1 MSLGTRWPVTARYA
15 LLPAASVLLVTLVLL
30 GLARWLAVDDDARRT
45 QLRLQYRAMV
55 LANAIDDHLRGSVRE
70 MRMLA
75 RSPLMTGPVSPPKVR
90 AELERLQAQSS
101 HYIWIGLIG
110 LDGTVLAATRGWLEG
125 RSLAARPVFLQ
136 SRSATWLGDV
146 HPAVA
151 LAQLMQAS
159 GREMEELIDIGE
171 PVRDADGKVVAVLAA
186 HLGVGW
192 IDELRV
198 RTGGEAAGR
207 PVPSIGVYL
216 VSGPGSRNVLPGER
230 VPEGLPASLDPPRDL
245 RSLEGRRYFGAA
257 HALKI
262 GSEVSPLPWRVV
274 VLQHRSAALASSTTL
289 MGSMALGGM
298 LAAVAVALI
307 GTLWARRVLKPWS
320 PVFDVIM
327 NRAQGESGDLTSRE
341 GIDAL
346 LRELG
351 TDPSF
356 HTGTEKLVARLAQ
369 DARALRRVVD
379 HLPLGVAMIDR
390 QWRVEYLN
398 PAYTRLLG
406 WTTEQVQGRVT
417 GEFLLDAVDRA
428 EHLRMIEHMSL
439 APGEVAARF
448 DAITSSGQRVAV
460 QWNLVPLMDAKGRLD
475 GAIVL
480 VQDMRAERLALA
492 RADALAG
499 RLRALADAAVDTLLA
514 TLDSDGRVLEWNRG
528 AEYLTGHPATEA
540 IQQPVGELLHAGASW
555 QPWLMDARRNG
566 TCPIEA
572 ELMTGD
578 GHLRWFEGSLYALSL
593 SSGSARLGL
602 ILRDV
607 TARREAEIELA
618 RSRGRLENVL
628 NVMAEGLVI
637 SDDSG
642 RYTLFNDAAARIYG
656 VDGAAMI
663 GKHPLQ
669 APWGR
674 RWLDTGLAVV
684 HPHDDLMAGGKDLR
698 NVEWSIERA
707 DGSFRAISLNTQVL
721 RDAQGRIDGV
731 VATFVDITERHLAQL
746 ALRDSQ
752 SRLAAVVDS
761 ASDAIISTD
770 IDGRI
775 TLFNP
780 AAERIFGVDAASMAG
795 SGLERLLPLP
805 TRKRHLTHIQG
816 FAQSAQARRT
826 MAAGRVQG
834 VHADGRILELDSSIS
849 QAEVNGRIVL
859 TAILRDVTERVAQER
874 ALETT
879 RGELMQLTRQLLDQE
894 KQTTRR
900 LAQAL
905 HDELGQ
911 TLTALRLHWEAMR
924 DAQPGVGGTVAQR
937 VNQLVETAHRQIRSV
952 LGDLR
957 PPLLDDF
964 GLVPALDNE
973 MQQHRP
979 VDGVPA
985 LQLDVAARL
994 QTQRWPP
1001 DVEYAAFMVAREAL
1015 LNALHHAR
1023 AQVVTVTIDGDDGEL
1038 QLRVQDDGLGMPIPA
1053 FAGRPGPLGR
1063 VGMRERAQALGA
1075 TQRIDPGPG
1084 PGTIVTLTWTL
1095 SDEPALPDR

>member
-1 MSLGTRWPVTARYA
+1 MSLGSRWPVTVRYA

-30 GLARWLAVDDDARRT
+30 GLTRWLAVDEDAHRT

-70 MRMLA
+70 IRMLA
-75 RSPLMTGPVSPPKVR
+75 RSPLMTGTVSPQKVR
-90 AELERLQAQSS
+90 AELEHLQSQSS
-101 HYIWIGLIG
+101 QYVWIGLVG
-110 LDGTVLAATRGWLEG
+110 LDGTVLAGTRGWLEG

-192 IDELRV
+192 IDQLRA
-198 RTGGEAAGR
+198 RTGGEATGR

-230 VPEGLPASLDPPRDL
+230 APEGLPASIDRPRDL
-245 RSLEGRRYFGAA
+245 KVLDGRRFFGASQT
-257 HALKI
+257 LKI
-262 GSEVSPLPWRVV
+262 GSEISPLPWRVV
-274 VLQHRSAALASSTTL
+274 VLQDRASALASSTTL
-289 MGSMALGGM
+289 MGTMALGGG

-307 GTLWARRVLKPWS
+307 GALWARQMLKPWS
-320 PVFDVIM
+320 PVFDIVM
-327 NRAQGESGDLTSRE
+327 NRIQGETGDLTSAE
-341 GIDAL
+341 GIAAL

-351 TDPSF
+351 ADPSAQS
-356 HTGTEKLVARLAQ
+356 GPEKLVARLAH

-390 QWRVEYLN
+390 DWRVEYLN

-406 WTTEQVQGRVT
+406 WTTDQVQGRVT
-417 GEFLLDAVDRA
+417 GEFLLDAVERE
-428 EHLRMIEHMSL
+428 EHVRMIEHLSL

-448 DAITSSGQRVAV
+448 DALTSAGQRVAV
-460 QWNLVPLMDAKGRLD
+460 QWNLVPLTDAEGRLD
-475 GAIVL
+475 GAIVV

-492 RADALAG
+492 RVDALAG
-499 RLRALADAAVDTLLA
+499 RLRALADAAMDTLLA
-514 TLDSDGRVLEWNRG
+514 TLDADGHVLEWSRG
-528 AEYLTGHPATEA
+528 AEHLAGQPATEA
-540 IQQPVGELLHAGASW
+540 LQRPIGELLHAGASW
-555 QPWLMDARRNG
+555 QPWLLDARRNG
-566 TCPIEA
+566 TCPIDA

-578 GHLRWFEGSLYALSL
+578 GHLRWFEGSLYALGL
-593 SSGSARLGL
+593 ASGSARLGL

-607 TARREAEIELA
+607 TARREAEAELQ
-618 RSRGRLENVL
+618 RSRARLENVL
-628 NVMAEGLVI
+628 DTMVEGLMI
-637 SDDSG
+637 SDATG
-642 RYTLFNDAAARIYG
+642 RYTMFNAAAARICG
-656 VDGAAMI
+656 VDGASMI
-663 GKHPLQ
+663 GKHPSQ
-669 APWGR
+669 APWRR
-674 RWLDTGLAVV
+674 RWLDTGLDVV
-684 HPHDDLMAGGKDLR
+684 HPHDDLMAGHADLR
-698 NVEWSIERA
+698 DVEWSIERA

-731 VATFVDITERHLAQL
+731 VATFVDITERHRAQL

-752 SRLAAVVDS
+752 SRLAAVVHS
-761 ASDAIISTD
+761 ASDAIVSTD

-780 AAERIFGVDAASMAG
+780 AAERIFGVDAESMAG
-795 SGLERLLPLP
+795 AGLERLLPLP
-805 TRKRHLTHIQG
+805 TRRQHLTHIQR
-816 FAQSAQARRT
+816 FARSGQTRRT

-834 VHADGRILELDSSIS
+834 VRADGQVLELDASIS
-849 QAEVNGRIVL
+849 QAEVNGSTVL

-911 TLTALRLHWEAMR
+911 TLTALRLHWEALR

-964 GLVPALDNE
+964 GLAPALDNE

-979 VDGVPA
+979 VGGVPA

-994 QTQRWPP
+994 QAQRWPP

-1015 LNALHHAR
+1015 LNALHHAQ
-1023 AQVVTVTIDGDDGEL
+1023 AQLVTVTIEGDDGEL
-1038 QLRVQDDGLGMPIPA
+1038 QLRVQDDGQGMPLPA
-1053 FAGRPGPLGR
+1053 FAGRPGHLGL
-1063 VGMRERAQALGA
+1063 VGMRERALAIGA
-1075 TQRIDPGPG
+1075 SLRIEPGADR
-1084 PGTIVTLTWTL
+1084 GTIVTLTWTM
-1095 SDEPALPDR
+1095 SDEQAVPDR